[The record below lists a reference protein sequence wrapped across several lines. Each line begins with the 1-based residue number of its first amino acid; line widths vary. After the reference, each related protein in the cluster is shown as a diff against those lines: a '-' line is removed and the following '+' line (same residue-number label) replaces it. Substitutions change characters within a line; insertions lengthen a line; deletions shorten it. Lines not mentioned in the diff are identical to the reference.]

1 MYLFSIRRDCVVF
14 IKKLLNTKIRGQSTA
29 EYLIILV
36 LVSIGSI
43 GIMSI
48 FGKSVRQQLS
58 NVVAA
63 FTGNEKQM
71 IEASDIQSNAEKA
84 NERAMRGVSM
94 KGINADEVG
103 AYGGD
108 EE

>member
-1 MYLFSIRRDCVVF
+1 MFV
-14 IKKLLNTKIRGQSTA
+14 KKILNTKIKGQSTA

-63 FTGNEKQM
+63 FTGNESAM
-71 IEASDIQSNAEKA
+71 IDVSTLQKNASDARD
-84 NERAMRGVSM
+84 RAMQHGVSM
-94 KGINADEVG
+94 KGIDSSEIG
-103 AYGGD
+103 AYGEG
-108 EE
+108 E

>member
-1 MYLFSIRRDCVVF
+1 MFV
-14 IKKLLNTKIRGQSTA
+14 KKILNTKIKGQSTA

-63 FTGNEKQM
+63 FTGNESAM
-71 IEASDIQSNAEKA
+71 IDVSTLQKNASDARD
-84 NERAMRGVSM
+84 RAMKHGVSM
-94 KGINADEVG
+94 KGIDSSEIG
-103 AYGGD
+103 AYGEGK
-108 EE
+108 

>member
-1 MYLFSIRRDCVVF
+1 MF

-63 FTGNEKQM
+63 FTGSSTDV
-71 IEASDIQSNAEKA
+71 ISASDLQKNAHEA
-84 NERAMRGVSM
+84 NRRASQGVSM
-94 KGINADEVG
+94 KGIDKTEI
-103 AYGGD
+103 
-108 EE
+108 EEFGNRR

>member
-1 MYLFSIRRDCVVF
+1 MF

-63 FTGNEKQM
+63 FTGSSADLISVNELQKNAQ
-71 IEASDIQSNAEKA
+71 EANK
-84 NERAMRGVSM
+84 RASKGVSM
-94 KGINADEVG
+94 KGIDKSEI
-103 AYGGD
+103 
-108 EE
+108 EEFGNRR

>member
-1 MYLFSIRRDCVVF
+1 MF

-63 FTGNEKQM
+63 FTGNEGKM
-71 IEASDIQSNAEKA
+71 IDGDHIQSNAVEAQRRA
-84 NERAMRGVSM
+84 NRGVSM
-94 KGINADEVG
+94 KGINSEEVG
-103 AYGGD
+103 SYGED
-108 EE
+108 TKE